1 MPKVTVKDWIEM
13 FRELGLNEAQMQQ
26 WHRLFE
32 NRHPQGHQEF
42 LQWLGLPAQKIEEI
56 RTQSK

>member
-1 MPKVTVKDWIEM
+1 MPTVTVKDWIEM
-13 FRELGLNEAQMQQ
+13 FRELGLNEAQMHQ

-32 NRHPQGHQEF
+32 IRHPQGHQEF
-42 LQWLGLPAQKIEEI
+42 LEWLGLPAQKIEEI